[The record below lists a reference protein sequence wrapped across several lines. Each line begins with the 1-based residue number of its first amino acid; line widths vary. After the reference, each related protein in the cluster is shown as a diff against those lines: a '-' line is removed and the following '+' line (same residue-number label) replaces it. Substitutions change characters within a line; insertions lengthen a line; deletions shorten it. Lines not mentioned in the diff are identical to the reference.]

1 MSMKRS
7 EHAAYSEIGKNQ
19 SAAFNWR
26 VANPLVDKNDS
37 AEREISRRLGQ
48 DAQKVSAT
56 IGAHLKVKGCQGIKE
71 FKQEIH

>member
-1 MSMKRS
+1 MQPIQKQERTKVQLST
-7 EHAAYSEIGKNQ
+7 E
-19 SAAFNWR
+19 R

-56 IGAHLKVKGCQGIKE
+56 IGAHSKVKGCQQITD

>member
-1 MSMKRS
+1 MQLST
-7 EHAAYSEIGKNQ
+7 E
-19 SAAFNWR
+19 R

-37 AEREISRRLGQ
+37 AEKEISRRLGQ

-56 IGAHLKVKGCQGIKE
+56 IGAHSKVKGCQGITD

>member
-1 MSMKRS
+1 MQLST
-7 EHAAYSEIGKNQ
+7 E
-19 SAAFNWR
+19 R

-56 IGAHLKVKGCQGIKE
+56 IGTHLKVKGCQGITE

>member
-1 MSMKRS
+1 MQLST
-7 EHAAYSEIGKNQ
+7 E
-19 SAAFNWR
+19 R

-56 IGAHLKVKGCQGIKE
+56 IGAHSKVKGCQRITD

>member
-1 MSMKRS
+1 MQPIQKQERTKVQLST
-7 EHAAYSEIGKNQ
+7 E
-19 SAAFNWR
+19 R

-37 AEREISRRLGQ
+37 AEKEISRRLGQ

-56 IGAHLKVKGCQGIKE
+56 IGAHSKVKGCQGITD